1 MMNKPDQSSLALDT
15 VLVHGDGQSRCA
27 NHAGVPTVLPIYTST
42 TYLHQNAE
50 SLEQAFS
57 DHSPSGEQVYVY
69 AQQGNPNAHALESA
83 LAQVEGG
90 VGAVTFGSSMAA
102 IHAALLA
109 AGLAPGTKILVAQ
122 DLYGATIGLL
132 RNVFLPL
139 GVEVILRDLCSPDA
153 ANFIRTEQPDVIY
166 SAWSC
171 REQAWLALLLGTGDT
186 RRPAPDQRSLR
197 INHLVCRIRGS
208 ILPVHPGFLSLTLA
222 RLPQFSSRVPESVS
236 RRTVARCRA
245 SSSTAAAVSRPRF

>member
-1 MMNKPDQSSLALDT
+1 MMNKPDQSSWALDT
-15 VLVHGDGQSRCA
+15 LLVHGDGQSRCA

-197 INHLVCRIRGS
+197 INHLVCRL
-208 ILPVHPGFLSLTLA
+208 LP
-222 RLPQFSSRVPESVS
+222 
-236 RRTVARCRA
+236 
-245 SSSTAAAVSRPRF
+245 